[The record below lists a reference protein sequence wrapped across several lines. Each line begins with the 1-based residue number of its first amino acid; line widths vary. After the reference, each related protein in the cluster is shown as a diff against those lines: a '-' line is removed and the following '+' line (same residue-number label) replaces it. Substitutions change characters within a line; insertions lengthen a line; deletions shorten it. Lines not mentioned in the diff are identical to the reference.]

1 MVGPNVFS
9 WSEPVRAGT
18 HQNEVNLEYAKRCKR
33 VHTDPDEVPEMHD
46 RPWEIEARS
55 RGRVSVPLSPLRSV
69 RAKAHA
75 PVRRLDARR
84 QRSADT
90 SSCANTDPALVEGGG
105 VGHAGELVCG
115 HGSVSTT

>member
-46 RPWEIEARS
+46 RPWEIEA
-55 RGRVSVPLSPLRSV
+55 
-69 RAKAHA
+69 HA
-75 PVRRLDARR
+75 AEDAFQFHCRR
-84 QRSADT
+84 
-90 SSCANTDPALVEGGG
+90 CG
-105 VGHAGELVCG
+105 V
-115 HGSVSTT
+115 